1 MRRSRFGFF
10 KFFFIAVIAIIVFIS
25 IRSIYE
31 SLTFDPES
39 FFEVPFRER
48 AQTKSD
54 MVIP

>member
-1 MRRSRFGFF
+1 MRRRRFGFR
-10 KFFFIAVIAIIVFIS
+10 KIFFIAVIAIVAFLS